1 MTMRT
6 ILTHDSSHD
15 SSHHQKAVPM
25 RSSTSTRPSR
35 AVRLITL
42 VTVVASTALLAI
54 GVVPTARADNPAV
67 PLTTEIAV
75 APARYV
81 AVYDTAS
88 NPKPAVRLDA
98 YRNFS
103 HRLVFRVL
111 AEEGNR
117 LRVQLPIKPNGVVG
131 YVDKSAVTVG
141 KHDYYIIVSLS
152 AHTVNVYKSGAVIL
166 TDKVAVG
173 TKDAPTPTGTYYL
186 SELAKVTT
194 KNSDYGPW
202 AFGVSAF
209 STKYTHFKGGSGQI
223 GFHGTN
229 QPQLLG
235 KDVSHG
241 CIRTSNATITKL
253 AQILPQGT
261 PIQVNA

>member
-1 MTMRT
+1 MN
-6 ILTHDSSHD
+6 LTSPTAHSTTDVSR
-15 SSHHQKAVPM
+15 PT
-25 RSSTSTRPSR
+25 TSTQGRPR
-35 AVRLITL
+35 PARCVVGLIAGLATMVAGL
-42 VTVVASTALLAI
+42 TVSPGFATTANAADPAI
-54 GVVPTARADNPAV
+54 PTS
-67 PLTTEIAV
+67 TEIAV
-75 APARYV
+75 APDRYV
-81 AVYDTAS
+81 AVYDDAAT
-88 NPKPAVRLDA
+88 PKPRVRLDA

-111 AEEGNR
+111 ADEGNR
-117 LRVQLPIKPNGVVG
+117 LKVQLPIKPNGVTG
-131 YVDKSAVTVG
+131 YIDKSAATINR
-141 KHDYYIIVSLS
+141 HDYYIMVSTS
-152 AHTVNVYKSGAVIL
+152 AHTVTVYKSGVVML

-173 TKDAPTPTGTYYL
+173 TKESPTPMGDYYL

-194 KNSDYGPW
+194 RNPEYGPW

-223 GFHGTN
+223 GFPGTN
-229 QPQLLG
+229 KPQDLG

-261 PIQVNA
+261 PIHVSV